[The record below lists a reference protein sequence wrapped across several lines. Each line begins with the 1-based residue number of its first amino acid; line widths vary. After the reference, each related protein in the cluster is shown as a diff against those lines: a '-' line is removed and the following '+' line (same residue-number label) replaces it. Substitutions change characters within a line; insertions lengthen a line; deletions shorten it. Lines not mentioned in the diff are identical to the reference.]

1 MIEVCRDDLVTSEV
15 ECIIR
20 SVSST
25 LEPLDAIG
33 REVGVAAGE
42 ALLARMEQIGDL
54 PVGGA
59 VITPAGDL
67 AASFVIHVA
76 LQAHDEPISE
86 NSIRKGLQNALGH
99 ACRMGIETLA
109 LPPLGTGAGNLDTE
123 VSASVMLE
131 VLRAHTAVEEY
142 PREIT
147 VVVATEYD
155 FLAFAARL
163 GESDRGAGEPTVA

>member
-1 MIEVCRDDLVTSEV
+1 M
-15 ECIIR
+15 ECILR

-25 LEPLDAIG
+25 LEPVSTIG
-33 REVGVAAGE
+33 REVGAAAGE
-42 ALLARMEQIGDL
+42 VLLDRVEQIGDL

-76 LQAHDEPISE
+76 LRSHDEPISE
-86 NSIRKGLQNALGH
+86 SGLRKGLQNALGH

-123 VSASVMLE
+123 ASATVMLE
-131 VLRAHTAVEEY
+131 VLRAHMEREE
-142 PREIT
+142 
-147 VVVATEYD
+147 
-155 FLAFAARL
+155 
-163 GESDRGAGEPTVA
+163 